1 MKRLLIAAF
10 LSLPLAGCAS
20 EPTAPAH
27 APRPEN
33 GREAVSY
40 VVIYVDGMT

>member
-1 MKRLLIAAF
+1 MRLLALAF
-10 LSLPLAGCAS
+10 FLPLAGCAS